1 MGCRRTSS
9 RLNRV
14 GSALAV
20 VLALSGLAALA
31 APAAV
36 SPFDQLRATPSRVEG
51 SPEPAG
57 ERIVRI
63 ILKGNVRIPAHRI
76 LGQMHLR
83 EGSLYTPPAVDEDLK
98 RIYGLGEFDNVI
110 IRPEKGP
117 AGLVLVV
124 EVKERQVLARVEFVG
139 NRQFSAKDLEAAAG
153 LKAGS
158 PLDPQKI
165 FAGARSIERKYRDA
179 GYYFVHVVLDEE
191 AVAKDR
197 AARYT
202 ITEGPRVRI
211 SKIAFSGNASIPTS
225 ELEKQTESRAYVP
238 VLAAGTFDENQLNLD
253 LAAIRNYYI
262 GQGFLDVRV
271 DRRPEFSDDKTRVK
285 IQVLIEEGPRY
296 RVRSL
301 ALQGVKRF
309 APAYLE
315 KLMELAPGVPYTA
328 DRVRHDLDVIRG
340 EYGEIGYIDTVP
352 RPETQ
357 FTRERGMVDVV
368 VKVDEGSAVRIGEI
382 RVEGNRLTQDKV
394 VRRDLGVF
402 PEEPVNTKL
411 VDKARRR
418 LEGTG
423 LFRPGSVQI
432 TTIPTQDPDV
442 VDLLVRVEEAETTNL
457 ILGAGISSNSGVVGN
472 LSFVQRNF
480 DLTAWP
486 KSAQDFWRGEAFRG
500 AGQLFQIVL
509 EPGTELQRYRV
520 DFQDPHVA
528 DSDYSLSTSLFYF
541 TRARD
546 SYDEK
551 RAGGTVGVG
560 KDLGHNLQA
569 FVNLRLEAIDIAN
582 IDAAAPMDVFDVKG
596 SSLLTSVEVGLVKDT
611 TDSLLFPTEG
621 YRLSASVEQAGALGG
636 NYTFTKVIVDGRRY
650 WTITQDVLDRRSVL
664 AVRGRIGDILGD
676 APIFER
682 FYAGGQ
688 GSLRGFRYR
697 GVGPRSG
704 DTELG
709 GHFMAL
715 ASAEYSFPIF
725 EKTLTGV
732 FFVDSGTVEK
742 KISLSTWRIAAG
754 FGIRFTVP
762 FFGPIPFAL
771 DFGFPLVK
779 EAGDQTEV
787 FSFSIGTSF

>member
-1 MGCRRTSS
+1 MGCRGTSS
-9 RLNRV
+9 RLSRV
-14 GSALAV
+14 GVALAV

-36 SPFDQLRATPSRVEG
+36 SP
-51 SPEPAG
+51 EPAG

-63 ILKGNVRIPAHRI
+63 VLKGNVRIPAHRI

-110 IRPEKGP
+110 IRPEKEP

-124 EVKERQVLARVEFVG
+124 EVKERLVLERVEFVG

-179 GYYFVHVVLDEE
+179 GFYFVHVALDEP
-191 AVAKDR
+191 AVTKDR

-211 SKIAFSGNASIPTS
+211 SKIAFSGNASIPTR
-225 ELEKQTESRAYVP
+225 ELEKQTESRAYAP
-238 VLAAGTFDENQLNLD
+238 VLAAGTFDENQLNRD

-271 DRRPEFSDDKTRVK
+271 DRRPEFSEDKTRVK

-309 APAYLE
+309 ASSYLE

-328 DRVRHDLDVIRG
+328 DRVRHDLEVIRG
-340 EYGEIGYIDTVP
+340 EYGEIGYIDAVP
-352 RPETQ
+352 HPETQ
-357 FTRERGMVDVV
+357 FTNERGMVDVV

-382 RVEGNRLTQDKV
+382 RVEGNRLTEDKV

-432 TTIPTQDPDV
+432 TTIPTKDPDV
-442 VDLLVRVEEAETTNL
+442 ADLLVRVEEAETTNL

-509 EPGTELQRYRV
+509 EPGTQLQRYRV

-541 TRARD
+541 TRNRNT
-546 SYDEK
+546 YDEK
-551 RAGGTVGVG
+551 RVGGNVGVG

-569 FVNLRLEAIDIAN
+569 FVNLRLEAININ
-582 IDAAAPMDVFDVKG
+582 HIDADAPQDVFDVKG

-636 NYTFTKVIVDGRRY
+636 SYAFTKITLDGRRY
-650 WTITQDVLDRRSVL
+650 WTITRDVLDRRSVL
-664 AVRGRIGDILGD
+664 ALHGRIGDILGD

-709 GHFMAL
+709 GNFLAL

-725 EKTLTGV
+725 EKSLTGV

-742 KISLSTWRIAAG
+742 QISLSTWRIAAG

-779 EAGDQTEV
+779 GVGDRTEV

>member
-1 MGCRRTSS
+1 MGSRGTSS
-9 RLNRV
+9 GPRRV
-14 GSALAV
+14 AAVLGV
-20 VLALSGLAALA
+20 VLAFGAFSVLAT
-31 APAAV
+31 AAV
-36 SPFDQLRATPSRVEG
+36 

-57 ERIVRI
+57 ERIVRVVI
-63 ILKGNVRIPAHRI
+63 KGNIRVPAQRI
-76 LGQMHLR
+76 LGQMRLR
-83 EGSLYTPPAVDEDLK
+83 EGSLYTPASVDEDLK
-98 RIYGLGEFDNVI
+98 RVYGLGDFDNVI
-110 IRPEKGP
+110 IRPEKEPG
-117 AGLVLVV
+117 GLVLVV
-124 EVKERQVLARVEFVG
+124 EVKERAVLARLEFVG
-139 NRQFSAKDLEAAAG
+139 NRQFSAKDLGEAAG
-153 LKAGS
+153 LRAGS

-191 AVAKDR
+191 AVTRDR
-197 AARYT
+197 VARYT

-211 SKIAFSGNASIPTS
+211 SKIEFSGNASIPTS

-238 VLAAGTFDENQLNLD
+238 VMAAGTFDEDQLTRD
-253 LAAIRNYYI
+253 LAAVRNYYI
-262 GQGFLDVRV
+262 EQGFLDVRV

-285 IQVLIEEGPRY
+285 IRVLIEEGPRY
-296 RVRSL
+296 RVRSV

-309 APAYLE
+309 APAYLQ
-315 KLMELAPGVPYTA
+315 KLMELAPGAPYTA
-328 DRVRHDLDVIRG
+328 DRVRHDMEMFKDT
-340 EYGEIGYIDTVP
+340 YGEIGYIDAAA

-357 FTRERGMVDVV
+357 FTNEPGTVDVII
-368 VKVDEGSAVRIGEI
+368 KVDEGSAVRIGEI

-394 VRRDLGVF
+394 VRRELAVF
-402 PEEPVNTKL
+402 PEEPVNTML
-411 VDKARRR
+411 IDKARRR
-418 LEGTG
+418 IEGTG
-423 LFRPGSVQI
+423 LFRPGSVQVS
-432 TTIPTQDPDV
+432 TIPTKDPDV

-457 ILGAGISSNSGVVGN
+457 ILGAGISSNAGLVGN

-500 AGQLFQIVL
+500 AGQLFQLVL

-541 TRARD
+541 TRSRD
-546 SYDEK
+546 TYDEK
-551 RAGGTVGVG
+551 RAGGNIGVG

-582 IDAAAPMDVFDVKG
+582 IDASAPKDVTDVKG
-596 SSLLTSVEVGLVKDT
+596 SSGLTSVEVGLVKDT
-611 TDSLLFPTEG
+611 TDSLLFPSEG
-621 YRLSASVEQAGALGG
+621 YRLRASVEQAGALGG
-636 NYTFTKVIVDGRRY
+636 SYTFTKVLLDGRRY
-650 WTITQDVLDRRSVL
+650 WTITRDVLDRRSVL
-664 AVRGRIGDILGD
+664 AVRAQIGDILGD

-688 GSLRGFRYR
+688 GSIRGFRYR

-709 GHFMAL
+709 GNFMAL

-732 FFVDSGTVEK
+732 FFVDTGTVEK
-742 KISLSTWRIAAG
+742 RISLSTWRIAAG
-754 FGIRFTVP
+754 FGVRFTVP

-779 EAGDQTEV
+779 GSGDRTEV